1 MHEQIRQIY
10 PYLQLSIKRPWQ
22 PAMSLTHQSSKGCI
36 TMEEKK
42 NQKEWIEL
50 GHGDKGKKE
59 LAEVLSKNN
68 VDPELA
74 KELQT
79 QIQETAKNQH
89 NVIFVFTEGTYA
101 ITAIHAPKSSLD
113 GREGPVLMPG
123 ANDKNIIAAFSDE
136 FIRSKIKT
144 VDLLEENAGL
154 TGIGDVAWMNELEKL
169 VEIVRLELAANPP
182 DKWESLLDSNESE

>member
-1 MHEQIRQIY
+1 
-10 PYLQLSIKRPWQ
+10 
-22 PAMSLTHQSSKGCI
+22 
-36 TMEEKK
+36 
-42 NQKEWIEL
+42 
-50 GHGDKGKKE
+50 
-59 LAEVLSKNN
+59 
-68 VDPELA
+68 
-74 KELQT
+74 
-79 QIQETAKNQH
+79 
-89 NVIFVFTEGTYA
+89 
-101 ITAIHAPKSSLD
+101 
-113 GREGPVLMPG
+113 MPG